1 MRGKLQQQ
9 ATQLVV
15 LMTALLAFSLLLILI
30 IVPLCSLRTDNADPY
45 YDSRRLSIFNIPSH
59 FDDPKTIADKII
71 LPGETTPTYMDL
83 INGASPLPRYSLS
96 SVIDA
101 SKMYSSRF
109 SILRYDPATDRFVG
123 YYSERHKWVSGCT
136 KLAEA
141 FRILTILLRNLF
153 PERFQSSQSE
163 LVLAVSGGDYPAVDT
178 SLYGAC
184 ISKNGERPCENSL
197 LEHAP
202 IMHFGSVFRNPL
214 FPNMIAMPM
223 PRSHTDCFVNWL
235 MHDRQR
241 CDLFLPVESDITWD
255 ELIPQLVWRGTDF
268 MYLAFQNKLERP
280 TYEKYIEGRT
290 NPNANQKKAAT
301 SILRENFAKL
311 VPRWKTVVYTAESEI
326 EAARSNTLPKVNCKF
341 SSLPY
346 GGKHTAIG
354 APEYRKWEEIGFP
367 VAGEGMDED
376 QLSKFKYHIDT
387 GGGG

>member
-1 MRGKLQQQ
+1 M
-9 ATQLVV
+9 
-15 LMTALLAFSLLLILI
+15 
-30 IVPLCSLRTDNADPY
+30 
-45 YDSRRLSIFNIPSH
+45 
-59 FDDPKTIADKII
+59 
-71 LPGETTPTYMDL
+71 
-83 INGASPLPRYSLS
+83 
-96 SVIDA
+96 
-101 SKMYSSRF
+101 
-109 SILRYDPATDRFVG
+109 
-123 YYSERHKWVSGCT
+123 
-136 KLAEA
+136 
-141 FRILTILLRNLF
+141 
-153 PERFQSSQSE
+153 
-163 LVLAVSGGDYPAVDT
+163 LAVSGGDYPAVDT

-241 CDLFLPVESDITWD
+241 CDLFLPVESDATWD

-268 MYLAFQNKLERP
+268 MYLAFQNNLERP

-341 SSLPY
+341 SSVPY
-346 GGKHTAIG
+346 GGKHTGIG
-354 APEYRKWEEIGFP
+354 APEYKKWEEIGFP

-387 GGGG
+387 GGGGGKSFASSFSFTFQSFLRFFLPRRPQVQLGLEQVRDSFASTLVIKLITILTHSPTI